1 LFCKVGE
8 EEQKKA
14 MKRGLEKSTQ
24 TPLRLTIRK
33 GNVCNNNRSEKKKG
47 QRKKEAK
54 KETKLL

>member
-1 LFCKVGE
+1 
-8 EEQKKA
+8 

-24 TPLRLTIRK
+24 SPLRLTIRK